1 MASCHKCKSKIKGET
16 GIICAGV
23 CKKTFHEQLKCSGLD
38 QSTINIVYTNKNV
51 KFICEDCVLYIQN
64 VDLVLQNMESAVTK
78 NNQHLREYK
87 NEFQEA
93 IKKNESEIINLL
105 RAIESNYMKRLEEIK
120 MEQQAELRKMEKFT
134 EAFKN
139 QSDKVND
146 TILSAMKKND
156 EACKTINTVVNEKN
170 KNMGQTVSFADMVK
184 NTKKSELKMKKELPL
199 IVKPKNKQKNQQTK
213 SDLNTKVDPK
223 NFKIKNIEDKTNGAI
238 LIETETAE
246 DREKIKT
253 ELEKQFKDKY
263 EIKIPTDIKPQIEI
277 IHMNNKFEETEIVE
291 KLKKQN
297 CFLEM
302 SEIEVVKVYQ
312 VKKYNKEFYNAV
324 IEVDKETFPKI
335 LANEKVCIG
344 WERCRVF
351 DAINIRRCY
360 KCKGF
365 NHKSADCTNK
375 ETCLKCHQEHK
386 TSECSKD
393 YINKCINCI
402 KYNEKLKL
410 NVDVNHKTFSKLCP
424 AYQHKLNLKKK
435 AIGY

>member
-170 KNMGQTVSFADMVK
+170 KNMGQTVSFADIQ
-184 NTKKSELKMKKELPL
+184 KK
-199 IVKPKNKQKNQQTK
+199 
-213 SDLNTKVDPK
+213 
-223 NFKIKNIEDKTNGAI
+223 
-238 LIETETAE
+238 
-246 DREKIKT
+246 
-253 ELEKQFKDKY
+253 
-263 EIKIPTDIKPQIEI
+263 
-277 IHMNNKFEETEIVE
+277 
-291 KLKKQN
+291 
-297 CFLEM
+297 
-302 SEIEVVKVYQ
+302 
-312 VKKYNKEFYNAV
+312 
-324 IEVDKETFPKI
+324 
-335 LANEKVCIG
+335 
-344 WERCRVF
+344 
-351 DAINIRRCY
+351 
-360 KCKGF
+360 
-365 NHKSADCTNK
+365 
-375 ETCLKCHQEHK
+375 
-386 TSECSKD
+386 
-393 YINKCINCI
+393 
-402 KYNEKLKL
+402 
-410 NVDVNHKTFSKLCP
+410 VN
-424 AYQHKLNLKKK
+424 
-435 AIGY
+435 